1 MDGDGDI
8 DFVADGNAED
18 HIYLWR
24 QRGVSGLFSDGFESG
39 NISNWNLAVP

>member
-1 MDGDGDI
+1 VDADGDL

-24 QRGVSGLFSDGFESG
+24 QEGAAVLFSDGFEAGDASAWT
-39 NISNWNLAVP
+39 SSTP